1 MLLPRLPSLLA
12 ALALCAGAS
21 ACHPAPAVT
30 MPSGDQSVFAE
41 AYAARLNQVR
51 SDFSTQEQK
60 ARASL
65 TPLRTPP
72 AGLKDSERVLAKG
85 LFERADRA
93 GRSGYYADEAV
104 RQEEL
109 DALFEDGR
117 AGLRRRVSGAVSY
130 TVKQKK
136 CGEADCSDELATEL
150 GNAAAY
156 AADRSL
162 DRQQEQRLDGHNEA
176 AHYLDAHAAEL
187 SAHNLDA
194 LGKQSRL
201 LTRTSFIAY
210 VRLELYRRELASLL
224 EEESNA
230 NSTLERTENEERA
243 ALAQSALSKTQKTA
257 LEHRLADTSLRRAEL
272 AKEAPLAKT
281 AEDEM
286 ASRIEAL
293 QKDYQAALAA
303 LLAALDQPATA
314 TPAASSPSPTEPAD
328 RNANGAGTSH

>member
-12 ALALCAGAS
+12 ALALCAGAG

-156 AADRSL
+156 AADRSI
-162 DRQQEQRLDGHNEA
+162 DRQQEQRLDGHSEA
-176 AHYLDAHAAEL
+176 AHYLDAHSTEL
-187 SAHNLDA
+187 SARNLD
-194 LGKQSRL
+194 
-201 LTRTSFIAY
+201 
-210 VRLELYRRELASLL
+210 
-224 EEESNA
+224 
-230 NSTLERTENEERA
+230 
-243 ALAQSALSKTQKTA
+243 
-257 LEHRLADTSLRRAEL
+257 
-272 AKEAPLAKT
+272 
-281 AEDEM
+281 
-286 ASRIEAL
+286 
-293 QKDYQAALAA
+293 
-303 LLAALDQPATA
+303 
-314 TPAASSPSPTEPAD
+314 
-328 RNANGAGTSH
+328 